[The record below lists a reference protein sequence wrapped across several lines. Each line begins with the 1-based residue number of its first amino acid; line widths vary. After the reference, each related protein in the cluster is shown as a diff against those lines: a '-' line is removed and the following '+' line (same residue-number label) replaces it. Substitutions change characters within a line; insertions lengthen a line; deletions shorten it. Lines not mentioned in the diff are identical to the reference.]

1 MKNYDNL
8 CNKYIEYINL
18 NCINNNT
25 QELQCDLVQNILKGC
40 IKFKEKKHEKKQ
52 ELKPIDR

>member
-8 CNKYIEYINL
+8 CNKYIEYINR

-25 QELQCDLVQNILKGC
+25 QELQCDMVQNILKGC
-40 IKFKEKKHEKKQ
+40 IKFKEKKQEKK
-52 ELKPIDR
+52 PIHK